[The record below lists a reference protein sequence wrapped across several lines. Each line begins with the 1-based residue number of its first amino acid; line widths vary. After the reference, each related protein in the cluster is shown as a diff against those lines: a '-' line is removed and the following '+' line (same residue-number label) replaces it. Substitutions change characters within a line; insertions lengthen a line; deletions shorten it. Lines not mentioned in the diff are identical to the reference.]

1 MPEVTSRPAS
11 TPRPPALL
19 AVPTYVLGK
28 LGRLGQRLTQESI
41 ADQGLLLP
49 HFSVLTTLDGFGPLA
64 QHELAGQLGIN
75 RSHLVH
81 YVDELES
88 REAVRR
94 ERDPEDRR
102 RQVVSLTPAGRTLL
116 AQLRTP
122 IDEVQERFL
131 AVLSEQERAALMELL
146 TRLLEHADET
156 ADGNHQ
162 RPAETALRQ
171 PTSW

>member
-1 MPEVTSRPAS
+1 MPEPTSRPAS
-11 TPRPPALL
+11 TARPPDLL
-19 AVPTYVLGK
+19 AVPTYVLSK
-28 LGRLGQRLTQESI
+28 LGRLAQRQTQESI

-49 HFSVLTTLDGFGPLA
+49 HFSVLTTLDDCGPLA
-64 QHELAGQLGIN
+64 QYELADQLGLN

-122 IDEVQERFL
+122 IDELQDRFL
-131 AVLSEQERAALMELL
+131 AALSKHERAVLMELL
-146 TRLLEHADET
+146 VRLLEHADEE
-156 ADGNHQ
+156 ANGDRGDL
-162 RPAETALRQ
+162 RPDDC
-171 PTSW
+171 